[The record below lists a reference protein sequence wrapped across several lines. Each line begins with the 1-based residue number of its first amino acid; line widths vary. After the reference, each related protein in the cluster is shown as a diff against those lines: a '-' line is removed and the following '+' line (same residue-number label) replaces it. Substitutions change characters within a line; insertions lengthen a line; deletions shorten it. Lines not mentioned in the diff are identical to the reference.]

1 MCGIFGFVTR
11 DAGLDERRVLD
22 RALEAL
28 RHRGPDDRGT
38 FHATFG
44 DERVGLAHTRLAI
57 IDLSSGGHQPTSTED
72 GRFTLVYN
80 GEVYNYREL
89 RAELEGLGD
98 AFRSASDTEVVLRAF
113 ARWGTAA
120 LGRLRGMFALAVWDA
135 REGTLL
141 LARDRV
147 GVKPLYFARG
157 PRGFAFASEVRA
169 LLATGFAERRAS
181 RRAIASYLA
190 HGAVA
195 APDVIIDGI
204 SPVGT
209 GRYVLLRRGDLVER
223 EYWQIPLCDDRDAS
237 FDDEV
242 RAIRP
247 ILQDAVRMELVADVP
262 VGVFLSGGIDSSV
275 VVALATRASATPV
288 HTFTVTFDEER
299 YSEAPYAAEVARRFG
314 CDHHQVHLPAR
325 RAAADFGSAIRALD
339 QPSADGVNTYFVSKA
354 AREAGLRVALSG
366 LGGDELFAGYPHF
379 RNFGRLRAL
388 ARTASH
394 LPAPVR
400 RGLGL
405 AESRSRA
412 PVQIRKLSALLVGG
426 GSAGATY
433 TGLRAMF
440 TPGERRALLADGL
453 DPRDGDDCGG
463 VIVPDG
469 LEDRLAAGTIS
480 PVNAYS
486 ALELS
491 NYLRNTLL
499 RDTDTMSMAHS
510 LEVRVPLLDHVLLE
524 RVMRVPG
531 GLKLGA
537 DDNKP
542 LLTAAAAELPSSVIS
557 RRKMGFTLPYEAW
570 FRGPLRPWM
579 EELLLG
585 DAVKKVGFLRPHRVE
600 QLWRAFQKGDSSTS
614 YARVWCVAALAG
626 WCEANGVSST

>member
-1 MCGIFGFVTR
+1 VCGIFGYVTR
-11 DAGLDERRVLD
+11 DEGLDEQRVLD
-22 RALEAL
+22 RALAAL
-28 RHRGPDDRGT
+28 HHRGPDGRGT
-38 FHATFG
+38 FRTSHG
-44 DERVGLAHTRLAI
+44 DERVGFAHTRLAI
-57 IDLSSGGHQPTSTED
+57 IDLSAGGHQPARTED

-89 RAELEGLGD
+89 GAELGGLGD
-98 AFRSASDTEVVLRAF
+98 RFRSTSDTEVVLRAI
-113 ARWGTAA
+113 ARWGPAA

-147 GVKPLYFARG
+147 GVKPLYFVRG
-157 PRGFAFASEVRA
+157 PQGFAFASEVRA

-181 RRAIASYLA
+181 PRAITSYLA
-190 HGAVA
+190 QGAVA
-195 APDVIIDGI
+195 WPDAIIEGVR
-204 SPVGT
+204 PVGA
-209 GRYVLLRRGDLVER
+209 GRYVLLRRGDLVEHQH
-223 EYWQIPLCDDRDAS
+223 WQIPLADDRDAS
-237 FDDEV
+237 FEDEV
-242 RAIRP
+242 RSVRP
-247 ILQDAVRMELVADVP
+247 ILEDAVRTELVADVP

-325 RAAADFGSAIRALD
+325 RAAEDFAGAIRALD
-339 QPSADGVNTYFVSKA
+339 QPSADGVNTYLVSKA

-366 LGGDELFAGYPHF
+366 LGGDEVFAGYSLF
-379 RNFGRLRAL
+379 RTFGRLHAL
-388 ARTASH
+388 ARAAAR
-394 LPAPVR
+394 LPAKGR
-400 RGLGL
+400 WALGLG
-405 AESRSRA
+405 ESTARA
-412 PVQIRKLSALLVGG
+412 PVQLRKLSALLAGD
-426 GSAGATY
+426 GSAASTYAT
-433 TGLRAMF
+433 LRAMF
-440 TPGERRALLADGL
+440 TPAERRLLLSDDLAAHDREGGAAMMPDGLERLLADGKL
-453 DPRDGDDCGG
+453 
-463 VIVPDG
+463 
-469 LEDRLAAGTIS
+469 S

-486 ALELS
+486 ALEIT

-531 GLKLGA
+531 GLKVCA

-542 LLTAAAAELPSSVIS
+542 LLTAAAGDLPASAVS

-570 FRGPLRPWM
+570 FKGPLRGWM

-585 DAVKKVGFLRPHRVE
+585 GAMRRLGFLRPEPVE
-600 QLWRAFQKGDSSTS
+600 RLWRAFLKGDRSTT